1 MELPNFDRTDSD
13 GRFFREVV
21 LPGGT
26 FRMYEDRPYVWT
38 EVREPDQPHWFAKVE
53 ASFMRGEMK

>member
-13 GRFFREVV
+13 GRSFREVV

-38 EVREPDQPHWFAKVE
+38 EVREPGQPSWFQPVE
-53 ASFMRGEMK
+53 DAFNRGEMK